1 MDSQLLQ
8 EWFEQQLPV
17 LESFLKTIM
26 LKKINTEISAASI
39 SDTDLVIEA
48 LKTGTVLASAT
59 EPNYNKSIYIAFD
72 ENWIPQL
79 SKAMLGMEEEDVN
92 EVTNDLIKE
101 FSSQLLGT
109 AQAALDEQGAQL
121 EAGEVELIKS
131 GQITNSVAEGDYFM
145 VQIDVNGKF
154 EIEGDDQPE
163 LAMII
168 AFELPDN
175 EAFEEFFRK
184 QKEARDLDV
193 EADTEGAEDSEK
205 VDEDDIDD
213 LVDTAGGEGKKSTS
227 EAEEEQAEQKQQQQQ
242 QVNKGQEAEEE
253 PDTTADDTKQTA
265 GKKTPRQEREP
276 ASGEPSHAQKVEFED
291 YAPGES
297 QNSDV
302 EVRNLDRLKEVE
314 LDISVEL
321 GRKQVE
327 LGTILRLVRG
337 SVIELDKLAGEPVEV
352 YANKHRIAEGE
363 VIVIDEHFGVR
374 ITNLVSTRERIE
386 SLR

>member
-8 EWFEQQLPV
+8 EWFEEQLPV

-39 SDTDLVIEA
+39 SDTELVIEA
-48 LKTGTVLASAT
+48 LKTGTVLATST
-59 EPNYNKSIYIAFD
+59 EPNHDKSIYIAYD

-109 AQAALDEQGAQL
+109 AQAALDEQGAKL
-121 EAGEVELIKS
+121 EVGEVDLIKS
-131 GQITNSVAEGDYFM
+131 GQITNTVAEGEYFM
-145 VQIDVNGKF
+145 VQVDVNGKF

-175 EAFEEFFRK
+175 EAFESFFTEYK
-184 QKEARDLDV
+184 DAGET
-193 EADTEGAEDSEK
+193 DTEEAGKE
-205 VDEDDIDD
+205 VDEAMADGVEMDADAGAGATGTPDD
-213 LVDTAGGEGKKSTS
+213 E
-227 EAEEEQAEQKQQQQQ
+227 
-242 QVNKGQEAEEE
+242 
-253 PDTTADDTKQTA
+253 DTTAGAEVDQTDQDEDTDTQKTKPGKSPAPVEQT
-265 GKKTPRQEREP
+265 GKPSGKMPAKERDP
-276 ASGEPSHAQKVEFED
+276 GSAEPSHAKKVEFED

-297 QNSDV
+297 HTSDV
-302 EVRNLDRLKEVE
+302 EVRNLDRLKDVE

-352 YANKHRIAEGE
+352 YANSRRIAEGE

-386 SLR
+386 SLQ

>member
-8 EWFEQQLPV
+8 EWFEEQLPV

-26 LKKINTEISAASI
+26 LKKIHTEISAASI
-39 SDTDLVIEA
+39 SDTDLVVEA
-48 LKTGTVLASAT
+48 LKTGTVLASST
-59 EPNYNKSIYIAFD
+59 EPNYDKTIYIAYD

-109 AQAALDEQGAQL
+109 VQAALDEQGATL
-121 EAGEVELIKS
+121 EASEVELIKS
-131 GQITNSVAEGDYFM
+131 GQITNSVDEGEYFM

-175 EAFEEFFRK
+175 EAFENFFTK
-184 QKEARDLDV
+184 YKDTGEPDAEEPTADSKEAM
-193 EADTEGAEDSEK
+193 EGSDEHTPASVNEPAE
-205 VDEDDIDD
+205 
-213 LVDTAGGEGKKSTS
+213 
-227 EAEEEQAEQKQQQQQ
+227 EAEIERAEQQQESESIT
-242 QVNKGQEAEEE
+242 KDDAESSTQK
-253 PDTTADDTKQTA
+253 TTQT
-265 GKKTPRQEREP
+265 GEKTPARERDP
-276 ASGEPSHAQKVEFED
+276 HSAEPSHAKKVEFED
-291 YAPGES
+291 YAPGDSET
-297 QNSDV
+297 SDV
-302 EVRNLDRLKEVE
+302 EVRNLDRLKDVE

-352 YANKHRIAEGE
+352 YANSRRIAEGE